1 MKTLSEVEKGKQ
13 GKKGKITE
21 EKEREGKKRKF
32 ETSGIQLQ
40 AMMISKEG
48 VRERGRKERKGR

>member
-32 ETSGIQLQ
+32 ETSGI
-40 AMMISKEG
+40 
-48 VRERGRKERKGR
+48 